1 MTESLEL
8 MTPWAI
14 LLLKVTGPSFKVVP
28 RTLCIGEQ
36 PVGTLTSRVVPIEAA
51 VEQRWEVASNLVPDT
66 SFS

>member
-1 MTESLEL
+1 MRESLEL

-28 RTLCIGEQ
+28 RRVCTGEQ

-51 VEQRWEVASNLVPDT
+51 VEQRWEEAFNLVPDT
-66 SFS
+66 PFS